1 MPTLSITPNGLMGCD
16 LPADLRLEHQVRKI
30 DTTKNR
36 THLKVPP
43 RLPAE
48 LEQTE
53 ISRDGIGA
61 LSMLK
66 RRQRIAVD
74 RMGELVTQ
82 LGVFLGMKA
91 VIASMS
97 AAGGGSIINISSL
110 GGMTG
115 FPGVFAY
122 QATKWA
128 SRGVTKWLSGF

>member
-1 MPTLSITPNGLMGCD
+1 
-16 LPADLRLEHQVRKI
+16 
-30 DTTKNR
+30 
-36 THLKVPP
+36 
-43 RLPAE
+43 
-48 LEQTE
+48 
-53 ISRDGIGA
+53 
-61 LSMLK
+61 MLK

-74 RMGELVTQ
+74 RMGELVTR

-128 SRGVTKWLSGF
+128 SRGETKWLSGF